1 VKTRTALH
9 TALGVTLLG
18 ALALP
23 VMPAAAAITPIAG
36 PGAFS
41 RPGSAL
47 GTDWAASTDQLV
59 AGIGDST
66 GFHVLVARE
75 RDAFK
80 WTNLVT
86 LDVPEIDLGPWTGEI
101 CTTGDDRY
109 AVAVYA
115 PSADTNHPALQE
127 AGAFAASID
136 LATGKVNPLISG
148 VQLAYHTPGCGT
160 GDEAVLTRALGSD
173 EQQTQLID
181 VDAAAGRVTA
191 IKTVHAQVTNAVP
204 TDTGDYGVVGASL
217 ARIGGDGSVAKV
229 AKLAGEA
236 YSVAST
242 TRGIDAVSAA
252 GRDAVV
258 QHWDGAHLRTLGS
271 GSLSDIQLY
280 PQANGADLLVGDTA
294 KVATAADS
302 GMRVLRRATIPDA
315 VSRQGDLLA
324 DRIVSEETAALSQA
338 PLSAVSS
345 GTSGR
350 IDIAATAVHSS
361 AQVNATL
368 LANGPVA
375 TAIAPV
381 RTQNTSKAST
391 PSSSRGTAPNVLARP
406 LAFTPGGGNP
416 TAGND
421 YEVAVDLS
429 SAADSGPPTCL
440 VPRNNP
446 SDQVLQ
452 PTPAMAE
459 WAVDQAVH
467 GDLGVQRPANYLG
480 SGQAANTPQGMFPL
494 VTLTGPVTGT
504 IPAQV
509 MLGILAQE
517 SNFKQ
522 ASWHAVPGDS
532 GNPLISDY
540 YGTAQL
546 TGTADNPDVVPD
558 YLDTDCG
565 YGIGQVTDGMS
576 SIKSS
581 PMSIADAT
589 AVATDYA
596 ANIAASAQILG
607 QTWNQL
613 ATMSPPVLLNG
624 GDPTYIENWFLAI
637 WGYNSGVHAQ
647 SDAGSNGGHYGVG
660 WLNNPANPNY
670 PANRAPFLDNITTS
684 NDAAHPQLWSY
695 EEKVMGWI
703 VHPQQSGSTYDYTS
717 ATMGATVKDAWR
729 SSSRIAPTVNI
740 PENTNDPGNFFT
752 FCTSANSCSSA
763 APSNPCPAVNS
774 SCWWSQ
780 PVTWISNE
788 SSSNAATELL
798 SYALGSGEPA
808 MVAQYP
814 ADCPSQSAFYGQF
827 SPGTYVVTSLN
838 NPSQNTRGCA
848 WSSTPDGKF
857 TIQLGDNIS
866 IGSNYGGAMQ
876 ANPLSAQI
884 DLHQIGAGFL
894 GHFYFTH
901 TYDSGTTTITR
912 NGTQVTI
919 DGVQS
924 ATTSFDSGAWTGN
937 TYVATQ
943 VQHRVVGTWTP
954 HIPFQAAAQNYAIIV
969 SVPDHGAN
977 APSVAYHIDF
987 GMQNAAPIGSGGT
1000 CAISQASN
1008 GNRWVYLGTY
1018 PLSPGADVTLSNMVP
1033 GATGTSDV
1041 AFGAVVFEPT
1051 NQTVTCGAS
1060 ATVTG

>member
-1 VKTRTALH
+1 MKTRTALH
-9 TALGVTLLG
+9 GALGAALLG

-23 VMPAAAAITPIAG
+23 AIPPANAAIAPVAG
-36 PGAFS
+36 TGAFAQ
-41 RPGSAL
+41 PDSAL
-47 GTDWAASTDQLV
+47 GTGWTASTDQLV
-59 AGIGDST
+59 AGIGDSA
-66 GFHVLVARE
+66 GFHILVARE

-86 LDVPEIDLGPWTGEI
+86 LDVPQIDLGPWTGEL

-115 PSADTNHPALQE
+115 PSADTNHPALAQ

-136 LATGKVNPLISG
+136 LATGKATALISG
-148 VQLAYHTPGCGT
+148 VQLAYHTPGCGSA
-160 GDEAVLTRALGSD
+160 DRAVLTRALGSD
-173 EQQTQLID
+173 EQETQLID

-191 IKTVHAQVTNAVP
+191 IKTVHAQVTNAIP
-204 TDTGDYGVVGASL
+204 TDTADYGVVGASL
-217 ARIGGDGSVAKV
+217 ARIGADGSVGKL
-229 AKLAGEA
+229 AKLAGAA
-236 YSVAST
+236 YSFVPTA
-242 TRGIDAVSAA
+242 RGIDAVSAL
-252 GRDAVV
+252 DSNAVV
-258 QHWDGAHLRTLGS
+258 QHWDGTHLQTLGA
-271 GSLSDIQLY
+271 GPLSDLQLY
-280 PQANGADLLVGDTA
+280 PQAGGSDLLVGDTA
-294 KVATAADS
+294 KVATLGS
-302 GMRVLRRATIPDA
+302 GLRLLRRASIPDA
-315 VSRQGDLLA
+315 VSRQGDLVA
-324 DRIVSEETAALSQA
+324 DRIVSEEAAALTQA
-338 PLSAVSS
+338 PAAAGSP
-345 GTSGR
+345 TTGR

-361 AQVNATL
+361 AQVHARL
-368 LANGPVA
+368 LANGPTA

-381 RTQNTSKAST
+381 KTQRAAKAST
-391 PSSSRGTAPNVLARP
+391 PDSSRTAVPNVLTRP
-406 LAFTPGGGNP
+406 MTFTPGGGNP
-416 TAGND
+416 SAGND

-429 SAADSGPPTCL
+429 STTDSGPPTCL

-467 GDLGVQRPANYLG
+467 GDLNIQRPANYLG
-480 SGQAANTPQGMFPL
+480 TGEAAYTPQGLFPP
-494 VTLTGPVTGT
+494 VTLGGPVGGT

-522 ASWHAVPGDS
+522 ASWHAVAGDS

-540 YGTAQL
+540 YGTAKL

-576 SIKSS
+576 SIKGT
-581 PMSIADAT
+581 PMSAADAT

-613 ATMSPPVLLNG
+613 ATMSPPVLANN
-624 GDPTYIENWFLAI
+624 GDPKYIENWFLAI
-637 WGYNSGVHAQ
+637 WGYNSGVYAQ
-647 SDAGSNGGHYGVG
+647 SAAGSNGGHYGVG
-660 WLNNPANPNY
+660 WYNNPANPNY
-670 PANRAPFLDNITTS
+670 PANRAPFLDNITKS
-684 NDAAHPQLWSY
+684 NDAAFPQLWSY

-703 VHPQQSGSTYDYTS
+703 VHPQQTGSAYDYAS
-717 ATMGATVKDAWR
+717 AAMGTTVKDVWR
-729 SSSRIAPTVNI
+729 SSSRVAPTVDI
-740 PENTNDPGNFFT
+740 PENTNDPGYFFT
-752 FCTSANSCSSA
+752 FCSSANSCSPS

-780 PVTWISNE
+780 PVTWIPSE
-788 SSSNAATELL
+788 SSSTAATEVLT
-798 SYALGSGEPA
+798 YALGSGEPA
-808 MVAQYP
+808 MIAQYP
-814 ADCPSQSAFYGQF
+814 ADCPSQSAFYSQF
-827 SPGTYVVTSLN
+827 PAGAYVVTDLN
-838 NPSQNTRGCA
+838 NPSQNTRGCK
-848 WSSTPDGKF
+848 WSSTSDGKF
-857 TIQLGDNIS
+857 TIQLGDNLS
-866 IGSNYGGAMQ
+866 LAANYGGLMQ

-901 TYDSGTTTITR
+901 TYDSGTTTVTV
-912 NGTQVTI
+912 NGQQKTI
-919 DGVQS
+919 AGVPS
-924 ATTSFDSGAWTGN
+924 ATTSLDGGAWTGN
-937 TYVATQ
+937 TYVGAQ

-954 HIPFQAAAQNYAIIV
+954 NLPSQATAQNYAIIV

-977 APSVAYHIDF
+977 APSVTYHIDF
-987 GMQNAAPIGSGGT
+987 GMENAQPLGTGGS

-1018 PLSPGADVTLSNMVP
+1018 PLAAGADVSLSNMVP
-1033 GATGTSDV
+1033 GANGTNDV
-1041 AFGAVVFEPT
+1041 AYGTVVFVPT
-1051 NQTVTCGAS
+1051 NQTVACGAS
-1060 ATVTG
+1060 ASVTG